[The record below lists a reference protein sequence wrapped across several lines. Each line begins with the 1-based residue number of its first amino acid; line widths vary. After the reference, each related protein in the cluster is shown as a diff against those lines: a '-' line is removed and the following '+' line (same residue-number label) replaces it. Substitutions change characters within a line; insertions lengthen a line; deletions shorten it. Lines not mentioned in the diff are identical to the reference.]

1 MHVFAIAGLTMLP
14 TASHALSSIVAT
26 SIATKT
32 TARSQSV
39 RSPPR
44 ALTTEVPARPAP
56 KIASEPVLRFFDEN
70 DEDDED
76 DDEDYAENFE
86 TSVAGFQR
94 LQESTGS
101 EILQSTLQKQ
111 IDDSSSH
118 PDQFLDNYAND
129 ASSMERMAMSSI
141 TEQLPRRAVEALTKE
156 TEQRNP
162 PTKKQYK
169 SSLDFAGTR
178 VSREEEIH
186 LARIIQQGVVLHNI
200 RTTAEGVGEKS
211 LSRQDWADLAG
222 VSATELRRRVIDY
235 RKAKQALVTANL
247 GLVHAVV
254 NQQWPI
260 YYKLGITKEELV
272 QEGSLGLM
280 RAAELFDPERGLRFS
295 TYATI
300 WTKASLSNSHLTE
313 LVRLPAREKTKWN
326 KIMRAHKDLEENG
339 SKATV
344 QELAAATGLAV
355 EEVLETQRK
364 MSQAQRV
371 LSLDYEYNQQSRS
384 GTEST
389 AMNTVQNDKAFQEDS
404 DLAEKT
410 RMQADLVAAMTKN
423 LTAREARLMRLRYG
437 LSDSRPR
444 SLAECADAM
453 GLSQTRVQQLSQ
465 QCLKK
470 LREAAEAESLEEYL
484 LTIA

>member
-1 MHVFAIAGLTMLP
+1 MRFFTIAGLALLP
-14 TASHALSSIVAT
+14 TASQALSSV
-26 SIATKT
+26 ATKT
-32 TARSQSV
+32 APKKPSKSSRA
-39 RSPPR
+39 PR
-44 ALTTEVPARPAP
+44 ALTTGLSDEATKLQAP
-56 KIASEPVLRFFDEN
+56 KIASKPSVLRFV
-70 DEDDED
+70 DEDEEEDDD
-76 DDEDYAENFE
+76 DDEDYEESFGP
-86 TSVAGFQR
+86 SVAGFQR

-101 EILQSTLQKQ
+101 EILQADLQKQ
-111 IDDSSSH
+111 IDESTSH
-118 PDQFLDNYAND
+118 PDRFLDKYAKD
-129 ASSMERMAMSSI
+129 ASAIEKMAMSSI

-156 TEQRNP
+156 TETP
-162 PTKKQYK
+162 EKKYK
-169 SSLDFAGTR
+169 SSLDFGSKR
-178 VSREEEIH
+178 VSREQELH
-186 LARIIQQGVVLHNI
+186 LARIIQQGVVLHTT
-200 RTTAEGVGEKS
+200 RSTAEGTSGKT
-211 LSRQDWADLAG
+211 LSRQEWADLAG
-222 VSATELRRRVIDY
+222 LSATELRRQVIDY

-326 KIMRAHKDLEENG
+326 KINRAHKDLEENG

-344 QELAAATGLAV
+344 QELAASTGMSV
-355 EEVLETQRK
+355 DEVLETQRK
-364 MSQAQRV
+364 MSQAKVV
-371 LSLDYEYNQQSRS
+371 LSLDYEHKAQSRS
-384 GTEST
+384 GTQSSS
-389 AMNTVQNDKAFQEDS
+389 MNTVQNDKAFQEDS

-410 RMQADLVAAMTKN
+410 RMQADLVSAMTQN

-437 LSDSRPR
+437 LSDGRPR

-453 GLSQTRVQQLSQ
+453 GLSQTRVQQLSKE
-465 QCLKK
+465 CLKK